1 MFVCGAFRDCAGT
14 RGPKKHLRVTGLSGV
29 GRIFH
34 SSILPSQK
42 GLGSIEKA
50 SGVKT
55 LAQPSS
61 SLASDSR
68 KQPTECIAASNIE
81 LLELY
86 TSPGSCHGALVCH
99 SYGPSPIQRKA
110 GDACSPLLERRKRSV
125 RGCGSILR
133 HCRRR
138 PRELAPASALRGAL
152 RHRRGCRRGGRPPR
166 EAGTQSRHTRDARA
180 RHANGSGTL
189 DEMPTHETLTETPRM
204 AADTQETLT
213 APPPAGP

>member
-1 MFVCGAFRDCAGT
+1 M
-14 RGPKKHLRVTGLSGV
+14 

-110 GDACSPLLERRKRSV
+110 GDGLQPSPGAPQEV
-125 RGCGSILR
+125 RQGLWKHSKALPPTPAR
-133 HCRRR
+133 AR
-138 PRELAPASALRGAL
+138 PRQRAAGSSAAPSRVPARRSAAT
-152 RHRRGCRRGGRPPR
+152 GGLEPNLD
-166 EAGTQSRHTRDARA
+166 TRDARA
-180 RHANGSGTL
+180 RPANGSGTL
-189 DEMPTHETLTETPRM
+189 DEMPTHETPAANGSGHTRDAHRPAPRRPVGRTRTPP
-204 AADTQETLT
+204 L
-213 APPPAGP
+213 